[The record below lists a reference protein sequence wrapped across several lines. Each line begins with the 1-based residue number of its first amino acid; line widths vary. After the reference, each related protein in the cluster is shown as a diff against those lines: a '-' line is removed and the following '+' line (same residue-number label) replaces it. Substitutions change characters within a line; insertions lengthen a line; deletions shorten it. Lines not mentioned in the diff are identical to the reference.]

1 MATGFIDSVAIRGC
15 ILLYEGKGYHTLERP
30 LSDHTGRYSGMA
42 CNQHII
48 RLRFE
53 LAFYV

>member
-1 MATGFIDSVAIRGC
+1 VATGFIDSVAIRGC